1 MPIRPQ
7 TGGFGRLTA
16 ILLALSFIAGC
27 TLAAQPTIELPA
39 AAGPPP
45 AFRPA
50 LAPPTPERTA
60 GLAIAELAAR
70 SYGEGELRVEQLLAV
85 TAAFTRTLISYPSDG
100 VTVYGFMN
108 VPQGAGPFPVVVV
121 NHGYVDPAI
130 YHTLNYTTRYADALA
145 RAGFIAI
152 HPNFRGYPPSQDGPN
167 EFRTGFALD
176 VLNLVGLVRRLG
188 GRPGPLQ
195 QADPAAIGLWGHSMG
210 GGVSLR
216 SVVVDPG
223 IKAVVLYGA
232 MSGDEQRNHE
242 RILFFSGGQRGQ
254 WEEGEAP
261 SPADLARISPINFL
275 DRINA
280 AVSIHHG
287 ELDDQV
293 PLAWSVELCALLEAL
308 HKRVECYTYP
318 GAPHTF
324 GGAAD
329 QLFIERTVDFLR
341 RELATETGD

>member
-1 MPIRPQ
+1 MRPRA
-7 TGGFGRLTA
+7 GLAGRLTA
-16 ILLALSFIAGC
+16 IFFVLFWIAGC
-27 TLAAQPTIELPA
+27 TLSVQPAIELPA

-45 AFRPA
+45 AIQPA
-50 LAPPTPERTA
+50 LAPPTPERYA
-60 GLAIAELAAR
+60 GLAIADLAAR
-70 SYGEGELRVEQLLAV
+70 SYGDGELRVEQLLAV
-85 TAAFTRTLISYPSDG
+85 TDAFTRTLISYPSDG
-100 VTVYGFMN
+100 VTIYGFMN
-108 VPQGAGPFPVVVV
+108 VPQGDGPFPVVIV
-121 NHGYVDPAI
+121 NHGYVDPAV
-130 YHTLNYTTRYADALA
+130 YHTLTYTTRYADALA
-145 RAGFIAI
+145 RAGFVAI

-167 EFRTGFALD
+167 EFRTGFAID

-188 GRPGPLQ
+188 GQPGSLR
-195 QADPAAIGLWGHSMG
+195 QADPSAIGLWGHSMG

-216 SVVVDPG
+216 SVVVDPA

-232 MSGDEQRNHE
+232 MSGDEQRNHD

-261 SPADLARISPINFL
+261 SAADLARISPINFL

-293 PLAWSVELCALLEAL
+293 PLAWSVELCGLLERL
-308 HKRVECYTYP
+308 DKTVECFIYP

-324 GGAAD
+324 GGETD
-329 QLFIERTVDFLR
+329 QIFIERTIDFFR
-341 RELATETGD
+341 RELGVRQP